1 MNKYEFK
8 NNQFEISD
16 ARKRFLINKFAEQHH
31 KSGKNDDSEYIYDIV
46 ERMDN
51 DFKIPLNT
59 PLKSFDNEMF
69 IKQQKLVVD
78 CEPAIAID
86 WVASLVSHM
95 KKITNL
101 DSPKVLQ
108 VFSDNVYLQKALSH
122 CSIETVAYQ
131 QNKRQLF
138 SDEKSL
144 PYKTAE
150 SAIRKHSDDIDIILI
165 VIPFPQKEH
174 VKFIEKYEKR
184 LKGKHVVV
192 LCANKK
198 PFAGFQISRV
208 LGQLHRKVI
217 IVNDKKTPLIHA
229 TEHKDEFYDLV
240 AFSKLIE

>member
-131 QNKRQLF
+131 KLSQKASPNAGGDEWLCPLF
-138 SDEKSL
+138 L
-144 PYKTAE
+144 RT
-150 SAIRKHSDDIDIILI
+150 HFFMLT
-165 VIPFPQKEH
+165 FKE
-174 VKFIEKYEKR
+174 YY
-184 LKGKHVVV
+184 L
-192 LCANKK
+192 
-198 PFAGFQISRV
+198 
-208 LGQLHRKVI
+208 
-217 IVNDKKTPLIHA
+217 
-229 TEHKDEFYDLV
+229 
-240 AFSKLIE
+240 